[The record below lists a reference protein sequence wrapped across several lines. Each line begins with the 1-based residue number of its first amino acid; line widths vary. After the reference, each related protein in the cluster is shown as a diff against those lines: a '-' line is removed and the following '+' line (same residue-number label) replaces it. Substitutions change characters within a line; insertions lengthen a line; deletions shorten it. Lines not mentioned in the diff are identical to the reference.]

1 MERKEIENLFNQYLE
16 DGFSNIDIEL
26 YKGSV
31 IGFDY
36 NNMLYRFLGGEL
48 QISTAGLLI
57 QIDYRNI
64 KSITI

>member
-26 YKGSV
+26 YKGPV

-64 KSITI
+64 KSIAI